1 MRHML
6 ASCWQCLTMT
16 LLSLP
21 SNFSASPVAGRVE
34 KRFGLV
40 GFARLIKL
48 LELLGSSDHATG
60 GVVPLPK
67 SDWLDALHAS
77 SDELHELL
85 NFLSK
90 AGWLTYSEGDEPG
103 APLVVAFL
111 KADDFLPAA
120 APILFTAADQWVFW
134 CETELN
140 MRREVTGD
148 PNNQGLFR
156 RWCAS
161 NVTVTEMLQA
171 CDEAAPTNPQLTP
184 SVLHAQLQ
192 TVRRARLEKARG

>member
-1 MRHML
+1 MS
-6 ASCWQCLTMT
+6 A
-16 LLSLP
+16 LSLP
-21 SNFSASPVAGRVE
+21 SHFSSIILVGRVE

-48 LELLGSSDHATG
+48 LELLGASDHASG

-67 SDWLDALHAS
+67 SDWLDALQAS
-77 SDELHELL
+77 PEELHDFL

-90 AGWLTYSEGDEPG
+90 AGWLTYSEGEEPG
-103 APLVVAFL
+103 APLVISFL
-111 KADDFLPAA
+111 KADDFLPEP
-120 APILFTAADQWVFW
+120 APILFAAADQWVFW

-140 MRREVTGD
+140 MRREVTTD
-148 PNNQGLFR
+148 PSSQALFR

-171 CDEAAPTNPQLTP
+171 CEEAAPGHTILTP

-192 TVRRARLEKARG
+192 IVRRARLERAKA

>member
-1 MRHML
+1 MSWVR
-6 ASCWQCLTMT
+6 
-16 LLSLP
+16 LP
-21 SNFSASPVAGRVE
+21 GQFSISPFVLNVE
-34 KRFGLV
+34 RRFGLV
-40 GFARLIKL
+40 GYSRLVKL
-48 LELLGSSDHATG
+48 LELLVSGEAVIA

-67 SDWLDALHAS
+67 SDWLDALQAS
-77 SDELHELL
+77 PEELHDFL

-90 AGWLTYSEGDEPG
+90 AGWLTYSEGEEPG
-103 APLVVAFL
+103 APLVINFL
-111 KADDFLPAA
+111 KADDFLPEP

-140 MRREVTGD
+140 MRREVTTD
-148 PNNQGLFR
+148 PSSQALFR

-171 CDEAAPTNPQLTP
+171 CEEAAPGHTMLTP

-192 TVRRARLEKARG
+192 IVRRARLERAKA